1 LPHGVQS
8 VYKDTVSITGG
19 VEVMD
24 DHEQVGARQARP
36 GDGTQRA
43 QAKAGRMPH
52 SAAAVIQAWTQR
64 FVAQPSHALGAWFD
78 RVDPGTHRRVKGLRL
93 VTAYGIAAALGAL
106 HDVTRDVHQSATLST
121 LAAAIALWASVFEAK
136 TTRAES
142 SRDLALLCI
151 AAGIGAAVY
160 AALLPSLTGL
170 GRAGPEIVLI
180 SGAFCVGYMKRF
192 GMLGAGI
199 GAQIYIGQLYAS
211 SMTLGPPD
219 VPAIAVAVLIAML
232 GSIVPRLLSGPA
244 EHPALLAAFTAV
256 PPVPPGFARR
266 WPPEFVMGLQAA
278 TGASIVVALN
288 GMIGLE
294 ESEWAITG
302 CTFVV
307 AASATATVQRTRA
320 RIVGT
325 IVGVPLGIVCLPLA
339 EHAPLAVWTL
349 AALAMI
355 VYAMSLPER
364 YDVACGAFAFIL
376 MITLAADGVHS
387 VPYLFA
393 RLWETVIGGVIG
405 VLAAFLIFP
414 LRANRAESK

>member
-1 LPHGVQS
+1 MQS

-19 VEVMD
+19 VDVMD
-24 DHEQVGARQARP
+24 DHEQVDARQARP
-36 GDGTQRA
+36 GDGAQTARA
-43 QAKAGRMPH
+43 DAGRMPGGP
-52 SAAAVIQAWTQR
+52 AAAIQAWTR
-64 FVAQPSHALGAWFD
+64 RLFAQPSRALGAWFD
-78 RVDPGTHRRVKGLRL
+78 RIDPGTHRRVKGLRL

-121 LAAAIALWASVFEAK
+121 LAASIALWASVFEAK

-142 SRDLALLCI
+142 SRDLGLLCI

-160 AALLPSLTGL
+160 AALFPFLHSA
-170 GRAGPEIVLI
+170 GRAGPEIVLV

-192 GMLGAGI
+192 GVLGAGI

-211 SMTLGPPD
+211 AMTLGPAD
-219 VPAIAVAVLIAML
+219 VPAIGVAVLIAML

-278 TGASIVVALN
+278 TGALIIVALN
-288 GMIGLE
+288 RMIGLE

-307 AASATATVQRTRA
+307 AASATATVQRTRQ

-339 EHAPLAVWTL
+339 EHAPLVVWAF

-376 MITLAADGVHS
+376 MITLAADGIHS

-405 VLAAFLIFP
+405 VLAALLIFP
-414 LRANRAESK
+414 LRANRAEAK

>member
-1 LPHGVQS
+1 MQS
-8 VYKDTVSITGG
+8 VYKDTVSITGS
-19 VEVMD
+19 VDVMD
-24 DHEQVGARQARP
+24 DREQVDAMQPRP
-36 GDGTQRA
+36 DDSA
-43 QAKAGRMPH
+43 QAGLPHARRMPRG
-52 SAAAVIQAWTQR
+52 AAGAALRAFTRR
-64 FVAQPSHALGAWFD
+64 FLAQPLHALEAWFE

-106 HDVTRDVHQSATLST
+106 HDVTREVQQSAMLTT
-121 LAAAIALWASVFEAK
+121 LAASIALWASVFEAR

-151 AAGIGAAVY
+151 AAGIGAALY
-160 AALLPSLTGL
+160 AALLPSLTGA
-170 GRAGPEIVLI
+170 GRAGPEIVLV

-192 GMLGAGI
+192 GVLGAGL

-211 SMTLGPPD
+211 AMTLGPPD

-256 PPVPPGFARR
+256 PPAPPGFARR

-278 TGASIVVALN
+278 TGALIVVALN
-288 GMIGLE
+288 QLIGLE

-307 AASATATVQRTRA
+307 AASATATVLRTRQ

-325 IVGVPLGIVCLPLA
+325 MVGVPLGIVCLPLA
-339 EHAPLAVWTL
+339 EHAPLVVWAL

-387 VPYLFA
+387 VPYLLA

-405 VLAAFLIFP
+405 VLAALLIFP
-414 LRANRAESK
+414 LRANREEEK

>member
-1 LPHGVQS
+1 MPYGVQS
-8 VYKDTVSITGG
+8 VYKDTVSVTVG
-19 VEVMD
+19 VDVMD
-24 DHEQVGARQARP
+24 DHEQVDARPARP
-36 GDGTQRA
+36 GDSVQTA
-43 QAKAGRMPH
+43 QADAGRVPG
-52 SAAAVIQAWTQR
+52 AATAVIQAWTR
-64 FVAQPSHALGAWFD
+64 RLFSQPSQALGAWFD
-78 RVDPGTHRRVKGLRL
+78 RIDPGTHRRVKGLRL

-106 HDVTRDVHQSATLST
+106 HDVTRDVHQSAALST
-121 LAAAIALWASVFEAK
+121 LAASIALWASVFEAK

-160 AALLPSLTGL
+160 AALFPALAGV
-170 GRAGPEIVLI
+170 GRAGPEIVLV
-180 SGAFCVGYMKRF
+180 SGAFCVGYLKRF

-211 SMTLGPPD
+211 AMTLGPPD

-278 TGASIVVALN
+278 TGASIIVALN
-288 GMIGLE
+288 QMIGLE

-339 EHAPLAVWTL
+339 EHAPLVVWTL
-349 AALAMI
+349 AALAMVI
-355 VYAMSLPER
+355 YAMSLPER
-364 YDVACGAFAFIL
+364 YDVACAAFAFIL

-393 RLWETVIGGVIG
+393 RLWETIIGGVIG

-414 LRANRAESK
+414 LRANRAETK